1 MILYLQQF
9 LYNLLNN
16 DSINKKIQGIYFQVL
31 ANSYFPYI
39 YIGDFNSKD
48 VSTKDMEIAEIH
60 FKLIIYTR
68 DKSLKNM
75 LELSEGI
82 KRVLNINGKDKVVLM
97 NCIEEKVSLQN
108 DGVTHQ
114 ISLKFRAIVVWFFRL
129 C

>member
-16 DSINKKIQGIYFQVL
+16 ELINKKLQGVYFQVP

-39 YIGDFNSKD
+39 YIGNFNSKD
-48 VSTKDMEIAEIH
+48 ISTKTEEIAEIH

-68 DKSLKNM
+68 DKSLKSM
-75 LELSEGI
+75 LELSNII
-82 KRVLNINGKDKVVLM
+82 KNMLNVNGQEKISLM
-97 NCIEEKVSLQN
+97 KCMDEKLSLQN

-114 ISLKFRAIVVWFFRL
+114 IILKFKALVA
-129 C
+129 